1 MDHFSG
7 LKPNGA
13 ITVRVVDL
21 QPADV
26 EIYQNQWLV
35 YEDDED
41 WAGLVSVSQNSSD
54 ALEGLIDLNY
64 QASADKIPSG
74 TGHLDVTINGVTRTM
89 TFDWE
94 DVYQT
99 SDQEDLQSDAYY
111 NEQTYYVTAGE
122 TASLIA
128 RYRQTHS
135 FSDVKLY
142 TAQGYVSGGSDNPT
156 TAATGLVLDGPDFVL
171 SGSEPWRG
179 RLVNTEGYALPESI
193 HVVYRYDYGYEYE
206 LTENA
211 MYNGYTYDRTTGDI
225 VVSAPYGSSTTVVIR
240 ADGTE
245 KAGNPAGALSGVTYD
260 RPDSTYGPFNWT
272 VTEGGGKLETA
283 EDVNVNGTRKNVAY
297 YTPSEPGV
305 SYLTATTKDGQY
317 HVNFAV
323 VCLPVQANTLRLGD
337 TRATLHPLETLALN
351 ATLTP
356 TPTRAEDAALT
367 WTSFNP
373 EVATVDENGV
383 VTAHKP
389 GYAYI
394 KVSTDINTSVT
405 AYCVVEVLPGQ
416 GYTVT
421 LDANGGMVK
430 PDSVSVQY
438 GIAVGQLPVPVRE
451 GYTFDGWY
459 DENGA
464 QYTEDTIYAIA
475 GDATLTARW
484 TANIYEITLDANGG
498 VTDVALVQVT
508 FGQAVGALPTPT
520 REGYVF
526 LGWFDEVGSRYDA
539 STVYSTADGVTLT
552 ARWGQEDSTFTITL
566 NANGGKVEPSALAV
580 VYGQAVGT
588 LPVPTREGYT
598 FGGWYDKDGNR
609 YDASSVYSV
618 KGDTTL
624 TARWIENSVQ
634 TGDGFPIFLL
644 SGAMMAAAAGA
655 VMLLLKRRK
664 LMGE

>member
-1 MDHFSG
+1 M
-7 LKPNGA
+7 
-13 ITVRVVDL
+13 
-21 QPADV
+21 
-26 EIYQNQWLV
+26 
-35 YEDDED
+35 
-41 WAGLVSVSQNSSD
+41 
-54 ALEGLIDLNY
+54 
-64 QASADKIPSG
+64 
-74 TGHLDVTINGVTRTM
+74 
-89 TFDWE
+89 
-94 DVYQT
+94 
-99 SDQEDLQSDAYY
+99 
-111 NEQTYYVTAGE
+111 
-122 TASLIA
+122 
-128 RYRQTHS
+128 
-135 FSDVKLY
+135 KLY
-142 TAQGYVSGGSDNPT
+142 TAQGYVSGDSDNPT

-323 VCLPVQANTLRLGD
+323 VCLPVQANTLRLDD

>member
-1 MDHFSG
+1 M
-7 LKPNGA
+7 
-13 ITVRVVDL
+13 
-21 QPADV
+21 
-26 EIYQNQWLV
+26 
-35 YEDDED
+35 
-41 WAGLVSVSQNSSD
+41 
-54 ALEGLIDLNY
+54 
-64 QASADKIPSG
+64 
-74 TGHLDVTINGVTRTM
+74 
-89 TFDWE
+89 
-94 DVYQT
+94 
-99 SDQEDLQSDAYY
+99 
-111 NEQTYYVTAGE
+111 
-122 TASLIA
+122 
-128 RYRQTHS
+128 
-135 FSDVKLY
+135 
-142 TAQGYVSGGSDNPT
+142 
-156 TAATGLVLDGPDFVL
+156 
-171 SGSEPWRG
+171 
-179 RLVNTEGYALPESI
+179 
-193 HVVYRYDYGYEYE
+193 
-206 LTENA
+206 
-211 MYNGYTYDRTTGDI
+211 
-225 VVSAPYGSSTTVVIR
+225 
-240 ADGTE
+240 
-245 KAGNPAGALSGVTYD
+245 
-260 RPDSTYGPFNWT
+260 
-272 VTEGGGKLETA
+272 
-283 EDVNVNGTRKNVAY
+283 
-297 YTPSEPGV
+297 
-305 SYLTATTKDGQY
+305 
-317 HVNFAV
+317 NFAV
-323 VCLPVQANTLRLGD
+323 VCLPVQANTLRLDD

-394 KVSTDINTSVT
+394 KVYTDINTSVT

>member
-1 MDHFSG
+1 MTGIQTVLQYLSAVPAWYLATSVDDQPHVRPFS
-7 LKPNGA
+7 
-13 ITVRVVDL
+13 
-21 QPADV
+21 
-26 EIYQNQWLV
+26 Y
-35 YEDDED
+35 
-41 WAGLVSVSQNSSD
+41 
-54 ALEGLIDLNY
+54 
-64 QASADKIPSG
+64 
-74 TGHLDVTINGVTRTM
+74 
-89 TFDWE
+89 
-94 DVYQT
+94 
-99 SDQEDLQSDAYY
+99 
-111 NEQTYYVTAGE
+111 
-122 TASLIA
+122 
-128 RYRQTHS
+128 
-135 FSDVKLY
+135 
-142 TAQGYVSGGSDNPT
+142 
-156 TAATGLVLDGPDFVL
+156 AAECDGKVWFV
-171 SGSEPWRG
+171 
-179 RLVNTEGYALPESI
+179 
-193 HVVYRYDYGYEYE
+193 
-206 LTENA
+206 
-211 MYNGYTYDRTTGDI
+211 
-225 VVSAPYGSSTTVVIR
+225 
-240 ADGTE
+240 
-245 KAGNPAGALSGVTYD
+245 
-260 RPDSTYGPFNWT
+260 
-272 VTEGGGKLETA
+272 
-283 EDVNVNGTRKNVAY
+283 
-297 YTPSEPGV
+297 
-305 SYLTATTKDGQY
+305 TATTKDGQY

-323 VCLPVQANTLRLGD
+323 VCLPVQANTLRLDD